1 MFSTKNFM
9 ITIRD
14 FIKQIQFF
22 LDKLVPD
29 GTLNLKN

>member
-1 MFSTKNFM
+1 MV
-9 ITIRD
+9 TIRD
-14 FIKQIQFF
+14 FFKQIQFFQQIQFF